1 MSEPACAD
9 TTASEFRPPAQIR
22 GLGVARTFVV
32 ALASPSD
39 AATRLVASFQ
49 LPSMPYRHE
58 ASTWARPQARR
69 STSAHVPSS
78 RATRPR
84 SDGGGNVCSKSLPT
98 PDGCHSVTPYLIVNA
113 GQRALEYYKQAFGA
127 SGSFGWMRRVE
138 RSDTPR
144 SRSATRA

>member
-1 MSEPACAD
+1 MSGPACAD

-58 ASTWARPQARR
+58 ASTWARPQARAQHVGAL
-69 STSAHVPSS
+69 TEFAGYSA
-78 RATRPR
+78 
-84 SDGGGNVCSKSLPT
+84 SL
-98 PDGCHSVTPYLIVNA
+98 
-113 GQRALEYYKQAFGA
+113 
-127 SGSFGWMRRVE
+127 RR
-138 RSDTPR
+138 RR
-144 SRSATRA
+144 